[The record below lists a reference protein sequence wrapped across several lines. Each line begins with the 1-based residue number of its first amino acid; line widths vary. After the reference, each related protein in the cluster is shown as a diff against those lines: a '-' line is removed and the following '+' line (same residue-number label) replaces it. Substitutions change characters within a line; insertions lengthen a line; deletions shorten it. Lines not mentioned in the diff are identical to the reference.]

1 MTYPCKLEALESVD
15 CWEVRWASLSVCDIM
30 LAREDCPVV
39 GVSEGKRQSM
49 YQPNDVQFST
59 THLSTGVTL
68 HYAERGDPTGE
79 TIVFLHGY
87 SDSWFSYSRV
97 LPLLSPEYHAF
108 ALTQRGHGDS
118 DKPQCCY
125 TAQDFA
131 ADVDAFMDAV
141 GLEDATMVGASTGAL
156 FAQRVA
162 LSYPRRVGR
171 LVLVGAQTPANEAIS
186 GLREEVQALEDPVPP
201 EFVREFQES
210 TIYKPVPQEF
220 LDTVVSESLKLPAR
234 VWRDYMEQAV
244 LSIDHDYVV
253 ELGEI
258 KAPTLILWG
267 EQDPLFPRE
276 EQERLAAA
284 IPGATLKV
292 YPETGHAVHWDR
304 PEWVVRDL
312 EAFMK
317 DARPAR

>member
-1 MTYPCKLEALESVD
+1 MSV
-15 CWEVRWASLSVCDIM
+15 EQNIR
-30 LAREDCPVV
+30 LARTPL
-39 GVSEGKRQSM
+39 
-49 YQPNDVQFST
+49 T
-59 THLSTGVTL
+59 TGSTL
-68 HYAERGDPTGE
+68 HYAEQGDRSGDP
-79 TIVFLHGY
+79 IIFLHGY
-87 SDSWFSYSRV
+87 SDSWFSFSRV
-97 LPLLSPEYHAF
+97 LPLLSSEYHAF

-125 TAQDFA
+125 TPEDFA

-141 GLEDATMVGASTGAL
+141 GIEEATLVGASTGAL

-162 LSYPRRVGR
+162 LSYPHRVSR
-171 LVLVGAQTPANEAIS
+171 LVLVGAQTPANEANEAVM
-186 GLREEVQALEDPVPP
+186 GLQEEVRALEDPVPP
-201 EFVREFQES
+201 EFVRAFQEG
-210 TIYKPVPQEF
+210 TIHQPVPQEF

-234 VWRDYMEQAV
+234 VWRDYLEGAV
-244 LSIDHDYVV
+244 LSIDQDYVLPLRKIDV
-253 ELGEI
+253 
-258 KAPTLILWG
+258 PTLILWG

-312 EAFMK
+312 EEFMK
-317 DARPAR
+317 ETSPA

>member
-1 MTYPCKLEALESVD
+1 MP
-15 CWEVRWASLSVCDIM
+15 
-30 LAREDCPVV
+30 
-39 GVSEGKRQSM
+39 
-49 YQPNDVQFST
+49 
-59 THLSTGVTL
+59 LSTGPRL
-68 HYAERGDPTGE
+68 LYAERGNPTGE
-79 TIVFLHGY
+79 AIVFLHGY

-97 LPLLSPEYHAF
+97 LPLLSPSYHAF

-118 DKPQCCY
+118 DKPECCY
-125 TAQDFA
+125 TPKDFA

-141 GLEDATMVGASTGAL
+141 GIEEATLVGASTGAL

-162 LSYPRRVGR
+162 LSYPRRVSR
-171 LVLVGAQTPANEAIS
+171 LVLVGPQTPANES
-186 GLREEVQALEDPVPP
+186 VMGLVEEVRALEDPVPP

-210 TIYKPVPQEF
+210 TVYQPVPQEF

-234 VWRDYMEQAV
+234 VWRDYLEEAV
-244 LSIDHDYVV
+244 LSIDHDYV
-253 ELGEI
+253 LPLREI
-258 KAPTLILWG
+258 DVPTLILWG

-312 EAFMK
+312 EEFMK
-317 DARPAR
+317 DTHPA